1 MFMNVLV
8 IDGQGGGIGSRLIS
22 ELRASL
28 GDSLKIIAVGTNTLA
43 TNAMLKAGANAGAT
57 GENPILFNS
66 PRADVILGP
75 IGIILANAMLG
86 EVTPAMA
93 TAISGSA
100 AQKILIP
107 FSQCSVT
114 IAGVETC
121 ALETYIRQAVDL
133 VAEYRHSRP

>member
-1 MFMNVLV
+1 MNVLV

>member
-1 MFMNVLV
+1 MNVLV
-8 IDGQGGGIGSRLIS
+8 IDGQGGGIGSRLIAG
-22 ELRASL
+22 LRESL
-28 GDSLKIIAVGTNTLA
+28 GDSPKIIAAGTNPLA
-43 TNAMLKAGANAGAT
+43 TNAMLKAGADAGAT

-66 PRADVILGP
+66 RRADVILGP

-93 TAISGSA
+93 TAVSGSS

-114 IAGVETC
+114 VAGVEPC
-121 ALETYIRQAVDL
+121 PLESYIRQAVEL
-133 VAEYRHSRP
+133 VAKYEKTSFC